1 MVVIYDAGFGVKR
14 RETLDRWT
22 AWAARVAVAQGP
34 LLPPRRVFKPKVDLP
49 VLVDYSAV
57 PEAGFWETFPV
68 NKAPGKS
75 MISAARLRGL
85 ALAVGCS
92 DERRLAMVCED
103 LERGAL
109 IGCVGRFRGAS
120 RSRNAPSAL
129 EYPREVTDAVASWVK
144 AGFAVGPFLEEEVPA
159 GVKVN
164 GIMTRPKPNGAVRI
178 ILNLS
183 SPKGAAVNEG
193 IDVAMFPATMSSTA
207 KWLAVLGRAGRQG
220 VMIKMDWADAYKHV
234 HVRPE
239 DVPLQWF
246 SWLGRFF
253 AEVCLVFGAVSSPGI
268 YDRAA
273 KVVLDLVLRM
283 SGFPAELV
291 CQHLDDVCAAAGEA
305 AADKLAA
312 FEQCYRRVA
321 ADVGVKLAPAD
332 DSDKGFTV
340 STRGVVLG
348 VEYDTVAW
356 TWAIPPEKVARLVV
370 QIQEALA
377 ADSLRQDEVWSLVGR
392 IVHYCP
398 LVPCGRFNLDYL
410 LRANAAGDDRAAQ
423 VELCGGFK
431 RQLQFWLLIIRVS
444 SGWARIPDL
453 GPLPAWTVEAFTDAA
468 GGSLEGFRGSGGV
481 VGDWWYF
488 LPWSA
493 AINAGDRASDGKRLS
508 KKLSALELI
517 GPLAVVAAAPDI
529 CRGQPVRVWVDNAG
543 SVKIWEKGY
552 SSSCGLCTTIVKAAA
567 SVAAALDCRLEV
579 HKVRRCSSPGAVMA
593 DALSKG
599 DFRRFRAAAAEAGGC
614 PAVEPAAVPR
624 ALRRWLVRPKPD
636 DELGQRILL
645 EMAQGTPLLGYNR
658 M

>member
-1 MVVIYDAGFGVKR
+1 
-14 RETLDRWT
+14 
-22 AWAARVAVAQGP
+22 
-34 LLPPRRVFKPKVDLP
+34 
-49 VLVDYSAV
+49 
-57 PEAGFWETFPV
+57 
-68 NKAPGKS
+68 
-75 MISAARLRGL
+75 
-85 ALAVGCS
+85 
-92 DERRLAMVCED
+92 
-103 LERGAL
+103 
-109 IGCVGRFRGAS
+109 
-120 RSRNAPSAL
+120 
-129 EYPREVTDAVASWVK
+129 
-144 AGFAVGPFLEEEVPA
+144 
-159 GVKVN
+159 
-164 GIMTRPKPNGAVRI
+164 
-178 ILNLS
+178 
-183 SPKGAAVNEG
+183 
-193 IDVAMFPATMSSTA
+193 
-207 KWLAVLGRAGRQG
+207 
-220 VMIKMDWADAYKHV
+220 
-234 HVRPE
+234 
-239 DVPLQWF
+239 
-246 SWLGRFF
+246 
-253 AEVCLVFGAVSSPGI
+253 
-268 YDRAA
+268 
-273 KVVLDLVLRM
+273 
-283 SGFPAELV
+283 
-291 CQHLDDVCAAAGEA
+291 
-305 AADKLAA
+305 
-312 FEQCYRRVA
+312 
-321 ADVGVKLAPAD
+321 VKLAPAD

-599 DFRRFRAAAAEAGGC
+599 DFRRFRAAAAAAGGC

-645 EMAQGTPLLGYNR
+645 ELAHGTPLLGYNR
-658 M
+658 L